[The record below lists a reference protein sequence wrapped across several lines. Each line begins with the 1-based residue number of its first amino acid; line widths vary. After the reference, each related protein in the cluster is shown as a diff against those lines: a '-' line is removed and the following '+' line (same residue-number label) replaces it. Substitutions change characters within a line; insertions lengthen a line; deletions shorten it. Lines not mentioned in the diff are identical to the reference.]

1 MDKKLKILVLY
12 DEAATQT
19 ATVIEHLQAFQLH
32 SAGPVFFARAV
43 RGAPLAVD
51 LACFDLVIV
60 HYSVRLTFPA
70 FISAEY
76 AAALAAYQGL
86 KVLFIQ
92 DEYEAT
98 EQSRTWMEKLGFQL
112 VFTCVPQQY
121 VEEIYPKSRF
131 PNTDFLTTLTGFV
144 PDRFEKL
151 RATRPLRERQTVLA
165 YRGRALPYWYGVMG
179 QDKQYIGVRMR
190 ELCEQR
196 GVPCDIEWDDK
207 KRIYGEAWYEFV
219 GGARATL
226 GTESGANVFDFH
238 GDIRRSIEAELA
250 KNPSF
255 SFEEASARF
264 LAAHEGRV
272 RMNQVSPRIFEAVAL
287 KTALVLFEGE
297 YSGVVQPWT
306 HYLPLKKDFS
316 NADEIFA
323 KLADLDGL
331 QVMVDRA
338 FMDVIESR
346 KFSYGAAVAGYTQE
360 WSKRLRARATKTPVG
375 IIVAASQP
383 RQELEGRV
391 IEEVGQI
398 GDYATTEPLSYQD
411 AQRPLTHVVPPSRE
425 LARAAWK
432 ILPGKVRSVIRP
444 VLPGVRPLL
453 KRMWKPGRR

>member
-1 MDKKLKILVLY
+1 MDDKLKILVLY

-19 ATVIEHLQAFQLH
+19 ATVIEHLQAFKAH
-32 SAGPVFFARAV
+32 SSGPVFFARAV

-51 LACFDLVIV
+51 LACFDVVIV

-70 FISAEY
+70 FVSQEY
-76 AAALAAYQGL
+76 ASALATYPGL

-98 EQSRTWMEKLGFQL
+98 EQSRTWMDRIGFQL
-112 VFTCVPQQY
+112 VFTCVPPQY
-121 VEEIYPKSRF
+121 VEEIYPKARF
-131 PNTDFLTTLTGFV
+131 PHTDFVTTLTGFV
-144 PDRFEKL
+144 PDRFEHL
-151 RATRPLRERQTVLA
+151 QPTRPLRERKTVLA

-179 QDKQYIGVRMR
+179 QDKQNIGVRMR
-190 ELCEQR
+190 ELCQAR

-238 GDIRRSIEAELA
+238 GEIRRSIEAELA

-255 SFEEASARF
+255 SFEEAFARY
-264 LAAHEGRV
+264 LEPHEGRV

-287 KTALVLFEGE
+287 RTALVLFEGQ

-316 NADEIFA
+316 NADQIFER
-323 KLADLDGL
+323 LADVEGL

-338 FMDVIESR
+338 FEDVIGSR
-346 KFSYGAAVAGYTQE
+346 KYSYGAAVAGYSQE
-360 WSKRLRARATKTPVG
+360 WSRRLRARSSKLAVG
-375 IIVAASQP
+375 IIVATSAPQ
-383 RQELEGRV
+383 QELEPHV
-391 IEEVGQI
+391 PEEIGPI
-398 GDYATTEPLSYQD
+398 GDYATTDPLTYQD
-411 AQRPLTHVVPPSRE
+411 AQRSLTPVVPVSRE
-425 LARAAWK
+425 FARAAWK

-444 VLPGVRPLL
+444 VLPGVRPWLR
-453 KRMWKPGRR
+453 RMWKPG